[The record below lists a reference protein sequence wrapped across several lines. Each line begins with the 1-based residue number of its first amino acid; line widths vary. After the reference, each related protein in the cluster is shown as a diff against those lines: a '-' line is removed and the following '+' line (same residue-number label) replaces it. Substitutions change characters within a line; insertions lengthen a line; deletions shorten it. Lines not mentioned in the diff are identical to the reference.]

1 MAKVKICETVIRDAH
16 QSLIA
21 TRMTTEEML
30 PILEQMDKALK
41 ASWQTVAQNMNIVR
55 LLLITRQ
62 PSENTQALLSRSEA
76 MMKELMQVKGLT
88 TDTYAL
94 GYLRPGNDMTVC
106 RVEVKPEAMPEVLM
120 RLTALNGVLLSL
132 IVHQLTIEAE

>member
-1 MAKVKICETVIRDAH
+1 MD
-16 QSLIA
+16 
-21 TRMTTEEML
+21 
-30 PILEQMDKALK
+30 LEQMDTALK
-41 ASWQTVAQNMNIVR
+41 ASWKSVAENMNMVR
-55 LLLITRQ
+55 LLLVTHE
-62 PSENTQALLSRSEA
+62 PSDKTHALLCRSEA

-88 TDTYAL
+88 ADTYAL

-132 IVHQLTIEAE
+132 IVSLLTTTAN